1 MRNFKN
7 IRIMKKSFR
16 YIVLSLALLLGVSA
30 PKAFAGNED
39 RSGQAG
45 APELLINPYAASAG
59 WGNAGMSYVKG
70 VEAMFGNVAGL
81 TGINSLDVNF
91 SHTDW
96 LKGSDVKVSAF
107 GLAVR
112 VGESSVLGLSFFTLN
127 PGEIHETTT
136 DSPEGAGLGTFKPSL
151 MNINVAFAKSFS
163 NSISGGFN
171 LKIISESISNM
182 GAVGVALDAG
192 IQYTTGPF
200 DNIHFG
206 ITLKNIGPTMTMSG
220 DGLAFKSYF
229 YPNSSLQW
237 TVIQRAD
244 QFELPTQLSIAAA
257 YDWHFA
263 EEQRITIAGNFISNS
278 FTKDQYVAGLEY
290 GWKEMFLVRAGYVFE
305 SGLFKGIL
313 DNDCMNLN
321 KGLHAGCSVQ
331 VPITKGD
338 NPTVLAVDYAFRNTY
353 SYKGTHSVG
362 VRLLF

>member
-1 MRNFKN
+1 M
-7 IRIMKKSFR
+7 ILV
-16 YIVLSLALLLGVSA
+16 VLFGLTVSQ
-30 PKAFAGNED
+30 AFAGNPD

-45 APELLINPYAASAG
+45 APELLINPWAASSG
-59 WGNAGMSYVKG
+59 WGNAGMSMVHG
-70 VEAMFGNVAGL
+70 VDAIFGNVAGI
-81 TGINSLDVNF
+81 TATNKLDVDF
-91 SHTDW
+91 TYTSW
-96 LKGSDVKVSAF
+96 LAGSGADLNVSAF
-107 GLAVR
+107 GLLAR
-112 VGESSVLGLSFFTLN
+112 VGESSVLGLAFMSFGI
-127 PGEIHETTT
+127 GEIPVTTT
-136 DSPEGAGLGTFKPSL
+136 GQPDPGTLGTYKPNL
-151 MNINVAFAKSFS
+151 MNINLCFAKAFS

-192 IQYTTGPF
+192 IQYVTGPF

-263 EEQRITIAGNFISNS
+263 EEQRFTFAGNFISNS

-290 GWKEMFLVRAGYVFE
+290 GWREMFLVRCGYVFE

-313 DNDCMNLN
+313 DDDCMNLN

-331 VPITKGD
+331 VPISKGD
-338 NPTVLAVDYAFRNTY
+338 NAPVLAVDYAFRNTY

-362 VRLLF
+362 VRLIF